1 MNKQNKPINMET
13 LVSLGT
19 MLVVLL
25 GAFTLRY
32 AIYLPQYLH

>member
-1 MNKQNKPINMET
+1 MNKQNRPINMET

>member
-13 LVSLGT
+13 LVSLGA

>member
-19 MLVVLL
+19 MLVVLP